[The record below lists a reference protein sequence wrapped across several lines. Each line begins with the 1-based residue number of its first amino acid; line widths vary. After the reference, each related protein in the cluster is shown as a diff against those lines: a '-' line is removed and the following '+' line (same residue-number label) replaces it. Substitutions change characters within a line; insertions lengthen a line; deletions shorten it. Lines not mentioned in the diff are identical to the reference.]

1 MICLFLCLLF
11 LSLLWELCNRGWRP
25 RMRTLFCILWACSRH
40 SRRLLGCECCWGGVS
55 FPTPLLRH
63 RVSGVVCGGCFWI
76 NERMNGKKTK
86 WVSECVKGLL
96 RWDWPHLG
104 CHGGGP
110 VYRIMLWTKI
120 YWMCYKMQILLL
132 TPWQLVV
139 SSSVYWDPLVIWTC
153 LSLLLAWAHF
163 WKGIISSTFISLVST
178 ASSWHRWT
186 PSSWLDENK
195 WNEIEVLK
203 AGLNPLNIRLRS
215 WDAVSLSKI
224 RWHLRM
230 PWGAY

>member
-1 MICLFLCLLF
+1 MSEWVC
-11 LSLLWELCNRGWRP
+11 E
-25 RMRTLFCILWACSRH
+25 RT
-40 SRRLLGCECCWGGVS
+40 
-55 FPTPLLRH
+55 
-63 RVSGVVCGGCFWI
+63 
-76 NERMNGKKTK
+76 
-86 WVSECVKGLL
+86 SEMG
-96 RWDWPHLG
+96 WPHLG

-110 VYRIMLWTKI
+110 VYRIMLGTRI

-132 TPWQLVV
+132 TPWQLVI
-139 SSSVYWDPLVIWTC
+139 SSSVFWDPLVIWIC

-163 WKGIISSTFISLVST
+163 WKGIISLAFISLVST

-186 PSSWLDENK
+186 PSSWLVENK

-203 AGLNPLNIRLRS
+203 AGLNPLNIRLGS

-230 PWGAY
+230 PWGAC